1 MSKWRRILTW
11 FAIAVGVI
19 VICAWL
25 FGVQIAIAL
34 ETRYFARKP
43 PVMWKVPVE
52 LGDPSISD
60 SPGEKLSYLG
70 CEFEVPWNDLDKQKT
85 RLVGKWQIIGF
96 QSEKEIILKTIPAKE
111 RVNAFLEL
119 DQKLDAESLRKLK
132 YLYGDETLRSDY
144 AFTSAVLDTTPGDIS
159 IFMSRKEAVRAMI
172 LLVFKPI
179 MARDEDSGIYTIQTK
194 DFRGFQYGNPQSQPS
209 EIDDELFSDN
219 ELLEFT
225 FRCRGKGGAACIS
238 QSEINRVIQ
247 SARMVH

>member
-1 MSKWRRILTW
+1 MSRWRRILTW
-11 FAIAVGVI
+11 SAIAVV
-19 VICAWL
+19 VFAICAWL

-34 ETRYFARKP
+34 ETRYLARES

-52 LGDPSISD
+52 LVDASISE

-70 CEFEVPWNDLDKQKT
+70 CEFEVPWNDLDQQKT
-85 RLVGKWQIIGF
+85 RLVGKWQIIWFG
-96 QSEKEIILKTIPAKE
+96 SGKGIILKTIPAKE

-119 DQKLDAESLRKLK
+119 DQKPDAESLRKLK

-144 AFTSAVLDTTPGDIS
+144 AFSSAVLDTTPRDIS
-159 IFMSRKEAVRAMI
+159 IFTSRKEAIRAMI

-179 MARDEDSGIYTIQTK
+179 VARDADSGIYAIQTK
-194 DFRGFQYGNPQSQPS
+194 DFRGFQYGNPQSRQS

-225 FRCRGKGGAACIS
+225 FRCRGKGGAGCIS

-247 SARMVH
+247 SARVVH